1 MRLVFTLISGCSV
14 TGEFI
19 INGVG
24 FNCLRRDLS
33 LAKGLSRIDVIG
45 DGSIELSW
53 ACTKGSGFTVDVK
66 STKVG
71 FTRALVTFFGG
82 GEETGV
88 SDS

>member
-1 MRLVFTLISGCSV
+1 M

-24 FNCLRRDLS
+24 VGSNCLRRDLS
-33 LAKGLSRIDVIG
+33 LAKGLGRIDVIG
-45 DGSIELSW
+45 DGSIELSC
-53 ACTKGSGFTVDVK
+53 ACTMGSGFTVEVK
-66 STKVG
+66 ATKVG
-71 FTRALVTFFGG
+71 FTLGLVTFFGG